1 MLSRG
6 DVAIIKAEVDRLEK
20 VRKECTD
27 SGIQERID
35 VWIKAQKRK
44 LVAGKNSK
52 QPTT

>member
-20 VRKECTD
+20 VRKEC

-35 VWIKAQKRK
+35 VWIEEQKRK